1 VNRVQI
7 LRIVSVDKDGRAV
20 GMVLVFREAECF
32 GEGRSTLT
40 T

>member
-1 VNRVQI
+1 VNRVQK
-7 LRIVSVDKDGRAV
+7 LRMVSVNKDGRAV